1 MNYKGE
7 VPENGVLTKFNPPS
21 LLAFGEVAQNGKTLR
36 AQVVCNRVFWCSFR
50 SEVRLTDD

>member
-1 MNYKGE
+1 MK
-7 VPENGVLTKFNPPS
+7 NGVLTKFNPPS